1 MGRRPDDKEMN
12 NMYPAIVMEHF
23 LNPRNVGVIEDAEVI
38 IQVGDPS
45 CGDSLLLFLKIENDT
60 ISDAKF
66 RIKGCGA
73 AIATSSMTT
82 EMVKGMRLD
91 EALALTDEQVSEA
104 LGGLPEEKMHCSSL
118 AVGAVHAGILRYIS
132 RGEKVNGSEKTR
144 VSSN

>member
-1 MGRRPDDKEMN
+1 
-12 NMYPAIVMEHF
+12 MYPAIVMEHF

-45 CGDSLLLFLKIENDT
+45 CGDSLLLFLKIENDV

-82 EMVKGMRLD
+82 EMVKGMTL
-91 EALALTDEQVSEA
+91 EGALALTDEQVAEA
-104 LGGLPEEKMHCSSL
+104 LGGLPEEKLHCSSL
-118 AVGAVHAGILRYIS
+118 AVGAVHAGIMRYNS
-132 RGEKVNGSEKTR
+132 PQEGGAADEQSG
-144 VSSN
+144 

>member
-1 MGRRPDDKEMN
+1 
-12 NMYPAIVMEHF
+12 MYTELVMEHF
-23 LNPRNVGVIEDAEVI
+23 RNPRNVGVIEDADAIV
-38 IQVGDPS
+38 QVGDPS
-45 CGDSLLLFLKIENDT
+45 CGDSLLLFLKIDNDM

-82 EMVKGMRLD
+82 EMVKGMRLE

-118 AVGAVHAGILRYIS
+118 AVGAVHAGILRYMS
-132 RGEKVNGSEKTR
+132 PPERGGAEEQVG
-144 VSSN
+144 